1 VYVHREIADS
11 FVEKLAVKVKSMRIG
26 NGIDEATV
34 IGPMIDRNAVEKA
47 AEHVEDAVHLGATI
61 VTGGKEWQGNL
72 GGHFYE
78 PTILVDVNDQMK
90 VMNEETF
97 GPVLPIETF
106 DSIEEVIEKANQL
119 PYGLAAYIMTESTN
133 RVFQLSESLE
143 YGIIGVNDVF
153 PATAEAPFG
162 GIKESGFGK
171 EGGKEGIMEFV
182 EMKYVSI
189 GMTN

>member
-1 VYVHREIADS
+1 
-11 FVEKLAVKVKSMRIG
+11 
-26 NGIDEATV
+26 
-34 IGPMIDRNAVEKA
+34 
-47 AEHVEDAVHLGATI
+47 
-61 VTGGKEWQGNL
+61 
-72 GGHFYE
+72 
-78 PTILVDVNDQMK
+78 MK

-106 DSIEEVIEKANQL
+106 DLLEEVIEKANQL
-119 PYGLAAYIMTESTN
+119 PYGLAAYVMTESTN
-133 RVFQLSESLE
+133 RLFQLTEALE

-171 EGGKEGIMEFV
+171 EGGKEGILEFV

-189 GMTN
+189 GITK